1 MSERQIPVLEK
12 PPPLWTAKFCAR
24 VGILAA
30 LSFFGTFI
38 RLPYIGVE
46 LESAPGVFGGIFFG
60 APTGIFAT
68 FFAILIGEMMAG
80 FPFPL
85 PVAIFDFTYMIS
97 TTLSDMYVYKR
108 CRDSRHD
115 WLFRLRY
122 PLVILVDIAVSVA
135 LLELLFPCW
144 VGLTNP
150 LFSEG
155 IVMLNTAVVPSHV
168 VSRIVQPL
176 FAMIAA
182 EAIWIARGTWKLF
195 MKRREAKKSQSG
207 LKGGD

>member
-1 MSERQIPVLEK
+1 MSLKEIPVLEK
-12 PPPLWTAKFCAR
+12 PPPFWTAKFTAR

-30 LSFFGTFI
+30 LAFFGTFI

-60 APTGIFAT
+60 VPTGIFAT

-97 TTLSDMYVYKR
+97 TTLSDTYVYKK
-108 CRDSRHD
+108 CRDSPHD
-115 WLFRLRY
+115 LLFRLRY
-122 PLVILVDIAVSVA
+122 PLVILVDEVVSIA
-135 LLELLFPCW
+135 LLQLLFPCW
-144 VGLTNP
+144 IGLTNP
-150 LFSEG
+150 LFFEG
-155 IVMLNTAVVPSHV
+155 IVMLNMAIIPSHA

-182 EAIWIARGTWKLF
+182 EAIWMSRGTWKLF